1 MTITP
6 RVNMMSRKMT
16 PFFSSNLWAVS
27 GGIFHFCISRDLKNF
42 KKFPFCIMSWSVNHI
57 YILKMTLSNLSTY
70 ICSFYITFSNF
81 WHVLLP
87 ICYQFGP
94 IPWTNSRKVNTTI
107 KHKSPNTCHLKLP
120 IPGTGIY
127 NKTVTKNLRG
137 CEGVIWK
144 ALHLKRLN

>member
-1 MTITP
+1 
-6 RVNMMSRKMT
+6 MSCIRRYIS
-16 PFFSSNLWAVS
+16 FL
-27 GGIFHFCISRDLKNF
+27 HFKRF
-42 KKFPFCIMSWSVNHI
+42 KKFQEIPLLHYVLVCKSHI

-81 WHVLLP
+81 WHVLLA